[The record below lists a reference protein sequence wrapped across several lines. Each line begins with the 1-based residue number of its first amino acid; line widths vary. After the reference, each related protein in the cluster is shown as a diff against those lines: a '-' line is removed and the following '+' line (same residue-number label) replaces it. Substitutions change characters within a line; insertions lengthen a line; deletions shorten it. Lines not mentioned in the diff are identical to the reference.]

1 MFAILGGVASAYNT
15 IVGSNQNPVV
25 DVDKNVC
32 QERWG
37 TDEATT
43 AVTDLVIYPCR
54 GVQGIHLEEAKI
66 FGHGFEYD
74 REWSLIRR
82 DITPEENKIPGKRWV
97 SINANQD
104 IPQIK

>member
-1 MFAILGGVASAYNT
+1 MFAILGGVASVYNT
-15 IVGSNQNPVV
+15 IMGIKQNPVV

-43 AVTDLVIYPCR
+43 AVTDLVIYLCR
-54 GVQGIHLEEAKI
+54 SVQGIHLKEAKI

-74 REWSLIRR
+74 REWSLVKR
-82 DITPEENKIPGKRWV
+82 DITPEENKIPAKRWV
-97 SINANQD
+97 SISNNQE
-104 IPQIK
+104 ISNIK